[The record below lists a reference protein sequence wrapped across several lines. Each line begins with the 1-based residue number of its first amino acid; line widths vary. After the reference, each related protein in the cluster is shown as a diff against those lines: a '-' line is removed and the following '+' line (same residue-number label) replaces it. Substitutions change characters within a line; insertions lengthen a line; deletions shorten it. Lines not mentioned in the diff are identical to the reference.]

1 MPRRAA
7 VPRRP
12 AKPRFSPTRLR
23 LYLFC
28 PKAYH
33 YYYVRGLRW
42 GEMTAASSFGGSLH
56 RTLQAFHQTGALT
69 PPSIDDLLDTF
80 RSSWTT
86 AGYRDTAEEAE
97 HQQAGEAI
105 LRQYFEAAQ
114 ASGRE
119 TVLVE
124 RQVQWEY
131 PDYLLIGKID
141 RLDRLPG
148 GELEVIDYKSGRRE
162 VSEEEVQ
169 SSLAMAIYQLIVAR
183 QHPGTPIQA
192 TILCLPTG
200 ASATVHRTDEE
211 LDELEQDLGKVV
223 ARLLAETEY
232 AATPGPHC
240 ARCSFERI
248 CPVSWTKQLPPEGTA
263 ETRP

>member
-1 MPRRAA
+1 MPRRA
-7 VPRRP
+7 PSQRQP

-33 YYYVRGLRW
+33 YTYVRGLHW
-42 GEMTAASSFGGSLH
+42 GGMTAATSFGGSLH
-56 RTLQAFHQTGALT
+56 RTLQAFHQTGPLA

-80 RSSWTT
+80 RSSWNT

-162 VSEEEVQ
+162 VTEEEVHG
-169 SSLAMAIYQLIVAR
+169 SLAMAIYQLIVAR
-183 QHPGTPIQA
+183 QHPGVPVLA
-192 TILCLPTG
+192 TLLCLPTG
-200 ASATVHRTDEE
+200 NSATVHRSEAE

-248 CPVSWTKQLPPEGTA
+248 CPAAWTKRPAPEGGG
-263 ETRP
+263 EHRP